1 MSDTVAVLLGLLAW
15 ALIVGPLFLW
25 WWLPGHLEVRELTRR
40 SAARRARFAPPR
52 SGTTPADSDGHRV
65 GMR

>member
-15 ALIVGPLFLW
+15 ALIFGPLFLW

-40 SAARRARFAPPR
+40 SAARRARFSPTR
-52 SGTTPADSDGHRV
+52 RRITVADRYRHRA
-65 GMR
+65 GIR

>member
-1 MSDTVAVLLGLLAW
+1 MSDTVAALLGLLAW

-40 SAARRARFAPPR
+40 SAARRARVAPTR
-52 SGTTPADSDGHRV
+52 SGTTDADRYRHRA
-65 GMR
+65 GIR

>member
-1 MSDTVAVLLGLLAW
+1 MSDTVAALLGLLAW

>member
-40 SAARRARFAPPR
+40 SAARRARFAPTR
-52 SGTTPADSDGHRV
+52 SGTTDADRYRHRA
-65 GMR
+65 GNR

>member
-1 MSDTVAVLLGLLAW
+1 MSETVAVLLGLLAW

-25 WWLPGHLEVRELTRR
+25 WWLPGHLEIRELKRR
-40 SAARRARFAPPR
+40 SAARRARFAPTCR
-52 SGTTPADSDGHRV
+52 GTTPADRHGHRA

>member
-15 ALIVGPLFLW
+15 VLIVGPLFLW
-25 WWLPGHLEVRELTRR
+25 WWLPGHLEVRELKRR
-40 SAARRARFAPPR
+40 SVARRAWFAPTR
-52 SGTTPADSDGHRV
+52 GGTTGADHHRHQA